1 MNWIKPTVLEL
12 STGMTNAEEWSFLPD
27 RGRFYLGRTIQSD
40 SHFAVIF
47 VAKSGS
53 NYELGDLLIL
63 NLVSREQFWMK
74 TRTIANQMRTKVG
87 DQNSVDLERRLLN
100 EPCFSIQIGKDGME
114 LKYRD
119 HLFFDDRREDLGKV
133 FRRQTLPV
141 FGYTVYRISYIDIW
155 IFQTKI
161 I

>member
-12 STGMTNAEEWSFLPD
+12 STGMTKAEEWSFLPD
-27 RGRFYLGRTIQSD
+27 RGRFYLGRTILD
-40 SHFAVIF
+40 SHFALISVGKF
-47 VAKSGS
+47 GS
-53 NYELGDLLIL
+53 NYELGNLLIL

-74 TRTIANQMRTKVG
+74 TGTIANQMRTKVG
-87 DQNSVDLERRLLN
+87 DQNLVDLERRLLD
-100 EPCFSIQIGKDGME
+100 EPSSIKIGKDGME
-114 LKYRD
+114 IKYRD
-119 HLFFDDRREDLGKV
+119 QIFFDDRREDLGKV